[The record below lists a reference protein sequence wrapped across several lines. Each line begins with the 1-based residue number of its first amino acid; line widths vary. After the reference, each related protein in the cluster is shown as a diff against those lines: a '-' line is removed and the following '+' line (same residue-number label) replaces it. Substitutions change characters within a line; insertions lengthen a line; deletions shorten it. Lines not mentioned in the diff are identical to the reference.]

1 MANESSGRSK
11 QFTTQQSVD
20 AAILRMRPIAPK
32 CGIGACCV
40 LLTLLAAS
48 AQAAPPA
55 AAKAHPLLRDFIGL
69 NVHTVQFKPELY
81 APVCRVVRDYHPLEW
96 DVGRDTSR
104 ATTFPMAANRVDWG
118 SMYGSWAKAGFT
130 IDACIMFDGI
140 AADHWK
146 DPARDAH
153 AYGEAFA
160 RAFGPSADKPLVAS
174 AEIGNEPSKYSV
186 AQYRTLFENMA
197 KGFRAG
203 DPKLKIA
210 TCAVMTGK
218 PDQWS
223 KPMEAVA
230 GLEDLY
236 DVVNLHSY
244 AFKDKWPTWRRSYPE
259 DPDIVWLK
267 EVRSVIDWRNEHA
280 PGKQVWLTEFG
291 YDSATHPPAKD
302 GPWKDWQ
309 GVTDEQQAQY
319 IVRSFLVLSALDLDR
334 ANLYFFNDKDE
345 AQLHGASGITRNFKP
360 KPSYYAMSQL
370 YRELG
375 DYRFTR
381 VLAQTAGDLYC
392 YEYENPAKPGQRA
405 YVAWSPTAGGP
416 NRTHRLPLPTEVI
429 PNLARAQR
437 MATASGDPTSA
448 TWKVAGTAIEME
460 IGPSPVYI
468 FTHTPP

>member
-1 MANESSGRSK
+1 MANESSGRGK

-40 LLTLLAAS
+40 LLTLLTAS

-96 DVGRDTSR
+96 DVGKDTSR

-130 IDACIMFDGI
+130 IDACVMFDGI

-210 TCAVMTGK
+210 TCAVMTTAAAET
-218 PDQWS
+218 S
-223 KPMEAVA
+223 
-230 GLEDLY
+230 
-236 DVVNLHSY
+236 H
-244 AFKDKWPTWRRSYPE
+244 R
-259 DPDIVWLK
+259 
-267 EVRSVIDWRNEHA
+267 
-280 PGKQVWLTEFG
+280 
-291 YDSATHPPAKD
+291 PA
-302 GPWKDWQ
+302 
-309 GVTDEQQAQY
+309 
-319 IVRSFLVLSALDLDR
+319 R
-334 ANLYFFNDKDE
+334 
-345 AQLHGASGITRNFKP
+345 
-360 KPSYYAMSQL
+360 
-370 YRELG
+370 
-375 DYRFTR
+375 
-381 VLAQTAGDLYC
+381 TAGT
-392 YEYENPAKPGQRA
+392 R
-405 YVAWSPTAGGP
+405 
-416 NRTHRLPLPTEVI
+416 RTS
-429 PNLARAQR
+429 ARAIQCR
-437 MATASGDPTSA
+437 M
-448 TWKVAGTAIEME
+448 
-460 IGPSPVYI
+460 
-468 FTHTPP
+468 